1 MPKTGALSIKREQ
14 LERLAVMSIQ
24 VQGDVKEAALNHNV
38 EAAITLVEAVDIYI
52 DNTLSRF
59 IQWSY
64 SRLSDAAKWTE
75 LAERPADFNSEM
87 DRYLTGLKTAM
98 RLLYNVP
105 DHRPTDTANTPVRV
119 AHLKKEHPNAF
130 WGQLKVRFKQ
140 KYNQGISDGAIER
153 AYNRFVE
160 RVQKDM
166 TRWGRL
172 LREFSTQSALSDTQR
187 LQELPTHEV
196 VLDILTKTQ

>member
-1 MPKTGALSIKREQ
+1 MVLFPAVRCREVDRVGRASCGFQFRNGSLSHRFEDSD
-14 LERLAVMSIQ
+14 E
-24 VQGDVKEAALNHNV
+24 
-38 EAAITLVEAVDIYI
+38 TLVQRPGPSPHRHGE
-52 DNTLSRF
+52 
-59 IQWSY
+59 Y
-64 SRLSDAAKWTE
+64 SSAGCTFE
-75 LAERPADFNSEM
+75 
-87 DRYLTGLKTAM
+87 
-98 RLLYNVP
+98 
-105 DHRPTDTANTPVRV
+105 
-119 AHLKKEHPNAF
+119 KEHPNAF